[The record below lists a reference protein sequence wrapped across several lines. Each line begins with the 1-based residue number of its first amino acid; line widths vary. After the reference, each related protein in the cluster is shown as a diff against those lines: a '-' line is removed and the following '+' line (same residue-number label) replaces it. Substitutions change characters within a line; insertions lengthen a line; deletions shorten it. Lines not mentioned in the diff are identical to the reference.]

1 MEGYMKK
8 GKIDKLG
15 RIVIPINY
23 RRALSLENDTEIYIN
38 LKDGEIIITPLKMTC
53 RLCSCN
59 ICPNTK
65 FPLCEKCI
73 RKIKE
78 I

>member
-1 MEGYMKK
+1 MKK

-23 RRALSLENDTEIYIN
+23 RKALSPENGSEISIN
-38 LKDGEIIITPLKMTC
+38 KKDGEIIITPLKTTC
-53 RLCSCN
+53 RLCGGNVCLS
-59 ICPNTK
+59 TK
-65 FPLCEKCI
+65 FQLCEKCI